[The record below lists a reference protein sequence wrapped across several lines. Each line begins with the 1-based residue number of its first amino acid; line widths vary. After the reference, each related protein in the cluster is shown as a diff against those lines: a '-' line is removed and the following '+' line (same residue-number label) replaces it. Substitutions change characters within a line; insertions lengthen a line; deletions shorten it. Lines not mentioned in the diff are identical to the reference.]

1 MNDDLKDSFLSIF
14 EASLEAQLRA
24 VRRLR
29 KGDTPAPR
37 PARSKGLSQV
47 DMAYDVL
54 KKARSSLHV
63 SALLD
68 RIHSAFGVTV
78 DRESLVSSLTKR
90 WPAKTVSCAPGRIPS
105 GCARRPDDSP
115 GGLLGNRRR
124 LAGRVSPIAHLPTC
138 GAASTGLAGV
148 FGPPLPL
155 PHHLDLRRPAS
166 QLGRGV
172 FSAFRCQWQPQE
184 LFRPILQ
191 RALAYC
197 PGRLVGVAVDDTRL
211 PKTGRCIQQ
220 AFLQRDPLSPPFHVN
235 LMLGLRFLQASLLVP
250 TYRLAPVSTRGL
262 PIRFEEVS
270 RVKKPSRKAKP
281 EAWQEYKEAIK
292 RYNLSQSFVGMM
304 GQLRQELDL
313 AGGEKKILVLAGDGS
328 FCNRTC
334 FRAPRD
340 RTELICRT
348 RKDAVLCWG
357 APEGSRRFYG
367 TEKFTPEQVRQ
378 DETRPWKETKVF
390 YGGKWRKVRY
400 KEVSV
405 VYWQGGAAR
414 CPLRLL
420 VVAPTPYRKRK
431 SSKLYYRQPAF
442 LLTTDLK
449 SSVKQLLQIYFDRW
463 QIEVNHRDEKDT
475 LGVGQAQLWNVKAVP
490 KQPVLAV
497 AAYSALL
504 LASLIAFGA
513 ERGAAY
519 EALPKWRKRAY
530 RPSCLD
536 LVTLLRKE
544 MAEHPELLKEFEVKI
559 TEKQLVR
566 AAAA

>member
-1 MNDDLKDSFLSIF
+1 MTLLQAFLQITADWREVFPQSRTF
-14 EASLEAQLRA
+14 HRALR
-24 VRRLR
+24 
-29 KGDTPAPR
+29 
-37 PARSKGLSQV
+37 Q
-47 DMAYDVL
+47 
-54 KKARSSLHV
+54 
-63 SALLD
+63 AL
-68 RIHSAFGVTV
+68 G
-78 DRESLVSSLTKR
+78 SLV
-90 WPAKTVSCAPGRIPS
+90 C
-105 GCARRPDDSP
+105 
-115 GGLLGNRRR
+115 
-124 LAGRVSPIAHLPTC
+124 
-138 GAASTGLAGV
+138 
-148 FGPPLPL
+148 
-155 PHHLDLRRPAS
+155 
-166 QLGRGV
+166 LGR
-172 FSAFRCQWQPQE
+172 RCLSRIIWTNGGQQRSWSGEYFLHSRCDWQPQE
-184 LFRPILQ
+184 LFRPVLQ
-191 RALAYC
+191 RALPYC

-211 PKTGRCIQQ
+211 PKSGRCIQQ
-220 AFLQRDPLSPPFHVN
+220 AFYQRDPLSPSFHVN

-281 EAWQEYKEAIK
+281 EAWQEYKEALK
-292 RYNLSQSFVGMM
+292 QYNLSQSFVRMM

-313 AGGEKKILVLAGDGS
+313 VGGEKKILVLAGDGS

-348 RKDAVLCWG
+348 RKDAVLCMAATPG
-357 APEGSRRFYG
+357 TRRFYSA
-367 TEKFTPEQVRQ
+367 EKFTPEQVRQ
-378 DETRPWKETKVF
+378 DAAQPWKQTKVF

-400 KEVSV
+400 KEVSG
-405 VYWQGGAAR
+405 VYWEGGAGR
-414 CPLRLL
+414 CPLRLF

-431 SSKLYYRQPAF
+431 SCKLYYHLPAY

-449 SSVKQLLQIYFDRW
+449 DSAKQLLQIYFDRW

-475 LGVGQAQLWNVKAVP
+475 LGVGQAQLRNLKAVP

-519 EALPKWRKRAY
+519 EALPKWRKKAY

-536 LVTLLRKE
+536 LITLLRKE
-544 MAEHPELLKEFEVKI
+544 MDEHPELLKELDIKI
-559 TEKQLVR
+559 THKQLVR